1 MTKRDEVKDK
11 KRLRKIYLKKN
22 LYKME
27 ENCSKE
33 ILSSML
39 YRSPYLDP
47 VKSKYFLKRTALR
60 MKDNQNTI
68 QFLQT
73 GKLLCTGKKDRKNK
87 EKERRFRTFADVG
100 GQTWSWKY
108 GHNYQFTTI
117 AAPRRREENRREKQ
131 VRVIKGRKCS
141 GKNSRQ
147 VWAFILEGLQSRE
160 LQKLHES
167 RLMSMT
173 SIAVKN
179 SSTWK

>member
-1 MTKRDEVKDK
+1 
-11 KRLRKIYLKKN
+11 
-22 LYKME
+22 ME

-87 EKERRFRTFADVG
+87 EKERRFRILQTSEAKLGAENTVTITSLQPLQHRAEERRTG
-100 GQTWSWKY
+100 GRNKS
-108 GHNYQFTTI
+108 
-117 AAPRRREENRREKQ
+117 E
-131 VRVIKGRKCS
+131 
-141 GKNSRQ
+141 
-147 VWAFILEGLQSRE
+147 
-160 LQKLHES
+160 
-167 RLMSMT
+167 
-173 SIAVKN
+173 
-179 SSTWK
+179 

>member
-1 MTKRDEVKDK
+1 
-11 KRLRKIYLKKN
+11 
-22 LYKME
+22 ME

-147 VWAFILEGLQSRE
+147 AWAFILEGLQSRE

-167 RLMSMT
+167 FDEHDVYSSEKQQYMEVGTLNFWEKMAPLQQRRLQQEPQ
-173 SIAVKN
+173 
-179 SSTWK
+179 